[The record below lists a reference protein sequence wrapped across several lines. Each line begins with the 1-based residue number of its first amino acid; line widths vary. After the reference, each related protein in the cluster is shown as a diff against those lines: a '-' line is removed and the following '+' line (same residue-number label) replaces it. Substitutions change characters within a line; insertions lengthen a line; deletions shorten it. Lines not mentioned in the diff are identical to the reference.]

1 MAGKLKTLFDTAK
14 KLEKGASRRVG
25 ALGNK
30 DVRIEPGSKVGS
42 AVGGIKDPKTGRVLK
57 KDKIEELTS
66 KGRRR
71 IAGTGVAGAAA
82 ATLSGGS
89 DDKPKKKDFTK
100 GVSRGGVPFKEAF
113 RKARKDGKK
122 TFEWND
128 KEYTTDLASEK
139 KKDTPSKSNSK
150 TTTDNKKQGVIFGK
164 GAKFRPFGGVLAR
177 ALLGDDEKFGGE
189 RGAIDFIR
197 TKKKKPVGKN
207 QGGMMKK
214 KGYKRGGAVGM
225 SKPGKELP
233 IAGKNPPKL
242 SSSQQSLLRQA
253 QAYANQTGQNP
264 AEVKRLTSMYGDLN
278 AAKDAKKARR
288 QAGARGTGPRRM
300 KMGGMSMKS
309 KMASKGG
316 KMGGMMPPGYKN
328 GGSVGRK
335 KARGVGAAKRGF
347 GKAMR

>member
-1 MAGKLKTLFDTAK
+1 MAVTTRGTRKKQEEFLSLNKPQETSSEDKTNLKAT
-14 KLEKGASRRVG
+14 SRGTR
-25 ALGNK
+25 
-30 DVRIEPGSKVGS
+30 RIETTGNRIQKEIDEISQ
-42 AVGGIKDPKTGRVLK
+42 AEMDDIDRQIKKMEKQKSVTKEDVEK
-57 KDKIEELTS
+57 
-66 KGRRR
+66 
-71 IAGTGVAGAAA
+71 
-82 ATLSGGS
+82 AT
-89 DDKPKKKDFTK
+89 
-100 GVSRGGVPFKEAF
+100 
-113 RKARKDGKK
+113 GKK
-122 TFEWND
+122 VV
-128 KEYTTDLASEK
+128 EK
-139 KKDTPSKSNSK
+139 NGKP
-150 TTTDNKKQGVIFGK
+150 GIIFGK

-197 TKKKKPVGKN
+197 TKKKKPVEKN

-225 SKPGKELP
+225 SNPGNKLP
-233 IAGKNPPKL
+233 IAGKKPPKL

-264 AEVKRLTSMYGDLN
+264 AEIKRLTSMYGDLN
-278 AAKDAKKARR
+278 AAKNAKKDRR
-288 QAGARGTGPRRM
+288 QAGARGAGPRRM
-300 KMGGMSMKS
+300 NMGGMSMKS

-316 KMGGMMPPGYKN
+316 KMGGMMPPGYKK

>member
-1 MAGKLKTLFDTAK
+1 MAVTTRGTRKKQEEFLSLNKPQETSSEDKTNLKAT
-14 KLEKGASRRVG
+14 SRGTR
-25 ALGNK
+25 
-30 DVRIEPGSKVGS
+30 RIETTGNRIQKEIDELNQEEMIDRQ
-42 AVGGIKDPKTGRVLK
+42 IKEMEKQKSVTKEDVEK
-57 KDKIEELTS
+57 
-66 KGRRR
+66 
-71 IAGTGVAGAAA
+71 
-82 ATLSGGS
+82 AT
-89 DDKPKKKDFTK
+89 
-100 GVSRGGVPFKEAF
+100 
-113 RKARKDGKK
+113 GKK
-122 TFEWND
+122 VV
-128 KEYTTDLASEK
+128 EK
-139 KKDTPSKSNSK
+139 NGKP
-150 TTTDNKKQGVIFGK
+150 GIIFGK

-197 TKKKKPVGKN
+197 TKKKKPVEKN

-225 SKPGKELP
+225 SKPGNELP

-253 QAYANQTGQNP
+253 QSYANQTGQNP
-264 AEVKRLTSMYGDLN
+264 AEVRRLTSMYGDLN
-278 AAKDAKKARR
+278 AAKEAKMAAAKDAKKARR

-300 KMGGMSMKS
+300 NMGGMSMKS

>member
-1 MAGKLKTLFDTAK
+1 MAVTTRGTRKKQEEFLSLNKPQETSSEDKTNLKAT
-14 KLEKGASRRVG
+14 SRGTR
-25 ALGNK
+25 
-30 DVRIEPGSKVGS
+30 RIETTGNRIQKEIDELNQ
-42 AVGGIKDPKTGRVLK
+42 AEMDDLDRQIKEMEKQKSVTKEDVEK
-57 KDKIEELTS
+57 
-66 KGRRR
+66 
-71 IAGTGVAGAAA
+71 
-82 ATLSGGS
+82 AT
-89 DDKPKKKDFTK
+89 
-100 GVSRGGVPFKEAF
+100 
-113 RKARKDGKK
+113 GKK
-122 TFEWND
+122 VV
-128 KEYTTDLASEK
+128 EK
-139 KKDTPSKSNSK
+139 NGKP
-150 TTTDNKKQGVIFGK
+150 GIIFGK

-197 TKKKKPVGKN
+197 TKKKKPVEKN

-225 SKPGKELP
+225 SKPGNELP
-233 IAGKNPPKL
+233 IAGKKPPKL

-253 QAYANQTGQNP
+253 QSYANQTGQNP
-264 AEVKRLTSMYGDLN
+264 AEVRRLTSMYGDLN

-288 QAGARGTGPRRM
+288 QAGARGAGPRRM

>member
-1 MAGKLKTLFDTAK
+1 MAVTTRGTRKKQEEFLSLNKPQETSSEDKTNLKAT
-14 KLEKGASRRVG
+14 SRGTR
-25 ALGNK
+25 
-30 DVRIEPGSKVGS
+30 RIETTGNRIQKEIDELNQEEMIDRQ
-42 AVGGIKDPKTGRVLK
+42 IKEMEKQKSVTKEDVEK
-57 KDKIEELTS
+57 
-66 KGRRR
+66 
-71 IAGTGVAGAAA
+71 
-82 ATLSGGS
+82 AT
-89 DDKPKKKDFTK
+89 
-100 GVSRGGVPFKEAF
+100 
-113 RKARKDGKK
+113 GKK
-122 TFEWND
+122 VV
-128 KEYTTDLASEK
+128 EK
-139 KKDTPSKSNSK
+139 NGKP
-150 TTTDNKKQGVIFGK
+150 GIIFGK

-197 TKKKKPVGKN
+197 TKKKKPVEKN

-225 SKPGKELP
+225 SKPGNELP

-253 QAYANQTGQNP
+253 QSYANQTGQNP
-264 AEVKRLTSMYGDLN
+264 AEVRRLTSMYGDLN
-278 AAKDAKKARR
+278 AAKEAKMAAAKDAKKARR

-300 KMGGMSMKS
+300 NMGGMSMKS

-316 KMGGMMPPGYKN
+316 KMGGMMPPGYKK
-328 GGSVGRK
+328 GGSVSRK

>member
-1 MAGKLKTLFDTAK
+1 MAVTTRGTRKKQEEFLSLNKPQETSSEDKTNLKATSRGTRRIETTGNRIQKEIDELNQAEMDDLDRQIK
-14 KLEKGASRRVG
+14 EMEKQKSVTK
-25 ALGNK
+25 K
-30 DVRIEPGSKVGS
+30 DVEK
-42 AVGGIKDPKTGRVLK
+42 
-57 KDKIEELTS
+57 
-66 KGRRR
+66 
-71 IAGTGVAGAAA
+71 
-82 ATLSGGS
+82 AT
-89 DDKPKKKDFTK
+89 
-100 GVSRGGVPFKEAF
+100 
-113 RKARKDGKK
+113 GKK
-122 TFEWND
+122 VV
-128 KEYTTDLASEK
+128 EK
-139 KKDTPSKSNSK
+139 NGKP
-150 TTTDNKKQGVIFGK
+150 GIIFGK

-197 TKKKKPVGKN
+197 TKKKKPVEKN

-225 SKPGKELP
+225 SKPGNELP

-253 QAYANQTGQNP
+253 QSYANQTGQNP
-264 AEVKRLTSMYGDLN
+264 AEVRRLTSMYGDLN
-278 AAKDAKKARR
+278 AAKEAKMAAAKDAKKARR

-300 KMGGMSMKS
+300 NMGGMSMKS

-316 KMGGMMPPGYKN
+316 KMGGMMPPGYKK

>member
-1 MAGKLKTLFDTAK
+1 MAVTTRGTRKKQEEFLSLNKPQETSSEDKTNLKAT
-14 KLEKGASRRVG
+14 SRGTR
-25 ALGNK
+25 
-30 DVRIEPGSKVGS
+30 RIETTGNRIQKEIDELNQ
-42 AVGGIKDPKTGRVLK
+42 AEMDDLDRQIKEMEKQKSVTKEDVEK
-57 KDKIEELTS
+57 
-66 KGRRR
+66 
-71 IAGTGVAGAAA
+71 
-82 ATLSGGS
+82 AT
-89 DDKPKKKDFTK
+89 
-100 GVSRGGVPFKEAF
+100 
-113 RKARKDGKK
+113 GKK
-122 TFEWND
+122 VV
-128 KEYTTDLASEK
+128 EK
-139 KKDTPSKSNSK
+139 NGKP
-150 TTTDNKKQGVIFGK
+150 GIIFGK

-197 TKKKKPVGKN
+197 TKKKKPVEKN

-225 SKPGKELP
+225 SKPGNELP

-253 QAYANQTGQNP
+253 QSYANQTGQNP
-264 AEVKRLTSMYGDLN
+264 AEVRRLTSMYGDLN
-278 AAKDAKKARR
+278 AAKEAKMAAAKDAKKARR

-300 KMGGMSMKS
+300 NMGGMSMKS

-316 KMGGMMPPGYKN
+316 KMGGMMPPGYKK
-328 GGSVGRK
+328 GGSVSRK